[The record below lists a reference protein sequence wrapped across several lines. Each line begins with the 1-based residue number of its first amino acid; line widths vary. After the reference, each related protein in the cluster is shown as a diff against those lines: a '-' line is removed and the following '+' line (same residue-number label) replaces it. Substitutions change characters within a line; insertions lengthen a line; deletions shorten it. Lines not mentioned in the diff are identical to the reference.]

1 MRRKTKSDILNS
13 IFLDDPFN
21 LLHEPDEQNPNFD
34 VITAKAAK
42 VQTTPTGRYYIK
54 AGTRVYLETLNN
66 HSSLND
72 GKTYIFSRDK
82 RKVKRIINWI

>member
-1 MRRKTKSDILNS
+1 MIYEGL
-13 IFLDDPFN
+13 
-21 LLHEPDEQNPNFD
+21 
-34 VITAKAAK
+34 TAKAAK
-42 VQTTPTGRYYIK
+42 VHTTPTGRYYIK
-54 AGTRVYLETLNN
+54 AGTRVYLETLHN